1 MIFRTSKLSMAWA
14 TGIKKSDTVPTATRH
29 AAPEENS
36 SHVWWLW
43 RRTGDVE
50 TGRRLS
56 PLMLRILAVNM
67 LALFILVG
75 SLLYLGHY
83 QDRIIAASL
92 DDLLLQ
98 ARITASAVAEGAIVV
113 GDDERNILSPLLAR
127 LMVRRLAETTETRT
141 RLFDTDDT
149 LLADSRILLG
159 GAGKMQSEELQSEPE
174 NSLGMR
180 LTGALFDVIDLIPQR
195 TKYPLYQENDQQRG
209 NEYDTVKH
217 AAQGE
222 RATQVFSMPGG
233 GLMLTVAVPVQHY
246 KQVMGM
252 LMLSRS
258 GIKIDEALHTVRLDI
273 LRIFFVTLMITIGLS
288 VYLARAIARPI
299 RQLAAAAEG
308 LRHGQMQI
316 SGFAGTARLLN
327 SDAIPDMTGRHDE
340 IGDLSGALRDL
351 TAALAQRIGA
361 IENFAA
367 DVAHEI
373 KNPLTSLRSAVETTE
388 RVQDPALQKKLMLVV
403 RDDVD
408 RLDRLIS
415 DIANAS
421 RLDAELS
428 RAEAVVI
435 DVGKLL
441 AALIDIYHAPP
452 VDGTPPHAEVILTPV
467 AENLVVMGVEIRLV
481 QVLQNLID
489 NALSFSPVDK
499 PIVLSATR
507 NARLVTITAEDSGPG
522 IPENKLAAIFDRFYS
537 ERPKAEKFG
546 THSGLGLSISKQI
559 IEAHRGQIRAE
570 NRYDEQGNIIGA
582 RFIIQLPGV
591 D

>member
-1 MIFRTSKLSMAWA
+1 MALA
-14 TGIKKSDTVPTATRH
+14 TDTRKPEAGFPAGASAPHETA
-29 AAPEENS
+29 AEAPDNNH

-43 RRTGDVE
+43 RRSGEVE
-50 TGRRLS
+50 TGRHLS
-56 PLMLRILAVNM
+56 PLMLRILAVNVM
-67 LALFILVG
+67 ALAILVG
-75 SLLYLGHY
+75 SLLYLGRY
-83 QDRIIAASL
+83 QDRIIVSQL

-98 ARITASAVAEGAIVV
+98 ARITASAVAEGAVV
-113 GDDERNILSPLLAR
+113 ISDDDRSILSPLLAR

-141 RLFDTDDT
+141 RLFDTDAT

-159 GAGKMQSEELQSEPE
+159 SGGKIPAEELQPPE
-174 NSLGMR
+174 GHMSLGAR
-180 LTGALFDVIDLIPQR
+180 LIEALFDVIDLIPER
-195 TKYPLYQENDQQRG
+195 EKYPLYQEEETQRG
-209 NEYDTVKH
+209 DQYGVVRR

-222 RATQVFSMPGG
+222 KATQVWSLPEG

-252 LMLSRS
+252 LMLSRT
-258 GIKIDEALHTVRLDI
+258 GEKIDDAIHAVRLDI
-273 LRIFFVTLMITIGLS
+273 LKIFVITLIITILLS
-288 VYLARAIARPI
+288 LYLARAIARPI

-316 SGFAGTARLLN
+316 KGLAGSASLLN
-327 SDAIPDMTGRHDE
+327 RDAIPDMTGRKDE
-340 IGDLSGALRDL
+340 IGDLSGTLRDL
-351 TAALAQRIGA
+351 TEALARRIGA

-373 KNPLTSLRSAVETTE
+373 KNPLTSLRSAVETAE
-388 RVQDPALQKKLMLVV
+388 RVQDPAMQRKLMHVL

-428 RAEAVVI
+428 RAEAAPVDI
-435 DVGKLL
+435 GRLL
-441 AALIDIYHAPP
+441 GALVDIYQTPRDAVKHAAVVLEPMKERLM
-452 VDGTPPHAEVILTPV
+452 VMAV
-467 AENLVVMGVEIRLV
+467 ATRLV

-489 NALSFSPVDK
+489 NAISFTPVDK
-499 PIVLSATR
+499 RITLEATKVG
-507 NARLVTITAEDSGPG
+507 RLVRITVEDFGPG
-522 IPENKLAAIFDRFYS
+522 IPENKLEAIFDRFYS

-559 IEAHRGQIRAE
+559 VEAHRGSIRAE
-570 NRYDEQGNIIGA
+570 NRRDDKGDIVGA
-582 RFIIQLPGV
+582 RFTVQLPGV
-591 D
+591 E